1 MKQKIIKQLIDE
13 MLAADVTEPSSSAW
27 ASPVVLIPKKTG
39 GYHFCVDYRKVN
51 SVSQSDAYPLPKIQ
65 EILESLSGAVIF
77 STLDLNSGYWQFR
90 MEEDSQDKTAF
101 ICSQGLFHFKVMAF
115 GLKNAPATFQRLMER
130 VLGDLQGKNSLVYL
144 DNIIIYSPSME
155 QHFQDIQAVLDK
167 LKEAHLTVNMKKTHF
182 FCTL

>member
-1 MKQKIIKQLIDE
+1 
-13 MLAADVTEPSSSAW
+13 
-27 ASPVVLIPKKTG
+27 
-39 GYHFCVDYRKVN
+39 
-51 SVSQSDAYPLPKIQ
+51 
-65 EILESLSGAVIF
+65 
-77 STLDLNSGYWQFR
+77 

-144 DNIIIYSPSME
+144 DNIIIYSLSME